1 MVIEQ
6 NPKNWLKRKYKHVL
20 TMGYRYADF
29 LLITLKR
36 MTSWPEEKH
45 TKHKISGYCFHSDKL
60 ICATYIR
67 HVLGRYSTDYEF
79 LWKNAIHTRKTSA
92 NLHE

>member
-6 NPKNWLKRKYKHVL
+6 NPKNWFKRKYKHVL

-36 MTSWPEEKH
+36 MTSWPEEN
-45 TKHKISGYCFHSDKL
+45 TQNIRFQDIVSILIS
-60 ICATYIR
+60 
-67 HVLGRYSTDYEF
+67 
-79 LWKNAIHTRKTSA
+79 
-92 NLHE
+92 